1 VLPTPTKPDEGYELI
16 GGNKDD
22 NCCLNGGICIMNS
35 FCYCSEE
42 YYGRFCEH
50 RVLERSCGSL
60 PHGKWM
66 AAGCHLCHCFDG
78 QLRCKVTSIKGC
90 DGHGL
95 VQGVE

>member
-1 VLPTPTKPDEGYELI
+1 VLPTPKKPDDGEELI

-35 FCYCSEE
+35 FCYCSDE

-50 RVLERSCGSL
+50 HVLDRSCGSL

-90 DGHGL
+90 GKY
-95 VQGVE
+95 